1 MQRQA
6 KGKRQG
12 LLWRE
17 GRVGGK
23 IKLNVVDKIQVS
35 LVAQRLKSLPAVQ
48 DTRV

>member
-17 GRVGGK
+17 GRVGEK
-23 IKLNVVDKIQVS
+23 IKTECGRKNSKGK
-35 LVAQRLKSLPAVQ
+35 AGCK
-48 DTRV
+48 